1 MELLILAAGRGSR
14 LGEITK
20 NMPKGLIKINGKSLI
35 ERQIEIVNNELNID
49 NIYIAVGYKSEKFSF
64 LKNIKR
70 LNIPNWHK
78 FNMLGTFLSAIALN
92 EIDTSKDL
100 LITYGD
106 IFLKDGF
113 FSRIKFQN
121 KKNILL
127 PIISDW
133 KKQWQGR
140 YKNPLLDLE
149 TLSYNKLKILTDIGR
164 KPKSFDEIMG
174 QFTGTIFVPNTEL
187 KLFCKSSTKFFESN
201 NNADMTSLLSY
212 LITKNIDIQITEV
225 PNSTWYEIDTVKDL
239 EYAIKN
245 ENIK

>member
-14 LGEITK
+14 LGEITNTK
-20 NMPKGLIKINGKSLI
+20 PKGLININGKSLI
-35 ERQIEIVNNELNID
+35 ERQIEIVNKELNVS
-49 NIYIAVGYKSEKFSF
+49 NINIAVGYKSEKFSF
-64 LKNIKR
+64 LKNIKK
-70 LNIPNWHK
+70 LYIPNWDK
-78 FNMLGTFLSAIALN
+78 FNMLGTFLSAMALN
-92 EIDTSKDL
+92 KIDTSKDL

-113 FSRIKFQN
+113 FSKITFHN

-140 YKNPLLDLE
+140 YENPLLDLE
-149 TLSYNKLKILTDIGR
+149 TLSYNKENILTDIGQ

-174 QFTGTIFVPNTEL
+174 QFTGTIFVPNSEL
-187 KLFCKSSTKFFESN
+187 KLFLKFSNKVFKSN
-201 NNADMTSLLSY
+201 HNADMTSLLSY
-212 LITKNIDIQITEV
+212 LITQNIDIQISEV

-239 EYAIKN
+239 QYAIQN
-245 ENIK
+245 ENN